1 LGEAL
6 ALDAAWLFAAFLI
19 LLILAASGIAVRRFL
34 LERSGARV
42 ECGLR
47 RPGGSWRLG
56 LASYQLDEFYWY
68 RVFGFSM
75 RPEQAFPRRDL
86 AVVARRPPTQE
97 EVTILGPGRIVVE
110 CQLGAS
116 GANGASGA
124 SGGAG
129 GPGGA
134 GGTDGTDGTG
144 GAGAVDLAMA
154 ESALTGLLVWLEAA
168 PPGSHLD
175 VAL

>member
-1 LGEAL
+1 MGEAL

-19 LLILAASGIAVRRFL
+19 LLVLAASGIAVRRFL
-34 LERSGARV
+34 LERSGATV

-86 AVVARRPPTQE
+86 AVVTRRPPTAE
-97 EVTILGPGRIVVE
+97 EVTILGPGRIVAQ
-110 CQLGAS
+110 CQLG
-116 GANGASGA
+116 
-124 SGGAG
+124 
-129 GPGGA
+129 
-134 GGTDGTDGTG
+134 GTG
-144 GAGAVDLAMA
+144 GGTGGGVDLAMA

>member
-34 LERSGARV
+34 LERGGATV

-110 CQLGAS
+110 CQLGA
-116 GANGASGA
+116 NGASGTSGA
-124 SGGAG
+124 SGGPG
-129 GPGGA
+129 DPGGA
-134 GGTDGTDGTG
+134 GGTDGA
-144 GAGAVDLAMA
+144 GAGADAVDLAMA

>member
-1 LGEAL
+1 MGEAL

-34 LERSGARV
+34 LERGGATV

-116 GANGASGA
+116 GASGA
-124 SGGAG
+124 SGGLAVQAEPAG
-129 GPGGA
+129 
-134 GGTDGTDGTG
+134 DGTG

>member
-19 LLILAASGIAVRRFL
+19 LLVLAASGIAVRRFL
-34 LERSGARV
+34 LERGGATV

-75 RPEQAFPRRDL
+75 RPEHAFPRRDL
-86 AVVARRPPTQE
+86 AVVARRPPTEE
-97 EVTILGPGRIVVE
+97 EVIILGPGRIVVE

-116 GANGASGA
+116 GD
-124 SGGAG
+124 AG
-129 GPGGA
+129 GPG
-134 GGTDGTDGTG
+134 T
-144 GAGAVDLAMA
+144 VDLAMA

-168 PPGSHLD
+168 PPGSRFD

>member
-1 LGEAL
+1 MGEAL

-34 LERSGARV
+34 LERGGATV

-75 RPEQAFPRRDL
+75 RPQQAFPRRDL

-110 CQLGAS
+110 CQLGA
-116 GANGASGA
+116 NGASGA
-124 SGGAG
+124 SGGPG
-129 GPGGA
+129 GPGGTD
-134 GGTDGTDGTG
+134 GDGTDGS
-144 GAGAVDLAMA
+144 GAVDLAMA